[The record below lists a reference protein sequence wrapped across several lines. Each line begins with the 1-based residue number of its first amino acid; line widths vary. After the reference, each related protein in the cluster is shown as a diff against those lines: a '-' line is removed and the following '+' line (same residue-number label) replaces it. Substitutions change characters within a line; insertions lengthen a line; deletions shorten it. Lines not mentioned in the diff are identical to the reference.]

1 MTLIKKIFDDISSK
15 RALVVGSGYMI
26 KLAIKYLHANN
37 IHDIT
42 LTNRNYEKGSKVAKE
57 NQCNYARLQ
66 YLPNIIS
73 SHDIKKYD
81 QKMRL
86 QEAKDSAYRLLSYRM
101 RSEGE
106 MRKRLKDKSFLKDE
120 IDTTVSYLKK
130 QNYLNDLEFAR
141 TFSQEKVRLK
151 MIGPSL
157 LRAELFKYHIKT
169 ILIDEVIDEVYKHN
183 DIYSLITKHLEKK
196 KAVKGELLE
205 NKQKKKLS
213 DYLIRKG
220 FTWGQINEVYA
231 DWNQI

>member
-1 MTLIKKIFDDISSK
+1 
-15 RALVVGSGYMI
+15 
-26 KLAIKYLHANN
+26 
-37 IHDIT
+37 
-42 LTNRNYEKGSKVAKE
+42 
-57 NQCNYARLQ
+57 
-66 YLPNIIS
+66 
-73 SHDIKKYD
+73 
-81 QKMRL
+81 
-86 QEAKDSAYRLLSYRM
+86 M

-157 LRAELFKYHIKT
+157 LRAELFKYNIKT

-196 KAVKGELLE
+196 KAVKGKLLE

>member
-1 MTLIKKIFDDISSK
+1 MTINRVKRRNLKVVKIKRSTKYSDRIIITFENKNILRVPENVFVLDPIKIGDLISS
-15 RALVVGSGYMI
+15 
-26 KLAIKYLHANN
+26 N
-37 IHDIT
+37 
-42 LTNRNYEKGSKVAKE
+42 
-57 NQCNYARLQ
+57 
-66 YLPNIIS
+66 
-73 SHDIKKYD
+73 DIKKYD
-81 QKMRL
+81 EKMRL
-86 QEAKDSAYRLLSYRM
+86 QEARDSAYRLLSYRM

-196 KAVKGELLE
+196 KAVKGKLLE

>member
-1 MTLIKKIFDDISSK
+1 MTINRVKRRNLKVVKIKRSTKYSDRIIITFENKNILRVPENVFVLHPIKIGD
-15 RALVVGSGYMI
+15 L
-26 KLAIKYLHANN
+26 
-37 IHDIT
+37 
-42 LTNRNYEKGSKVAKE
+42 
-57 NQCNYARLQ
+57 
-66 YLPNIIS
+66 IS

-81 QKMRL
+81 EKMRL

-157 LRAELFKYHIKT
+157 LRAELFKHHIKT

-196 KAVKGELLE
+196 KAVKGKVLE
-205 NKQKKKLS
+205 NNQKKKLS

>member
-1 MTLIKKIFDDISSK
+1 MTINRVKRRNLKVVKIKRSTKYSDRIIITFENKNILRVPENVFVLDPIKIGDLISS
-15 RALVVGSGYMI
+15 Y
-26 KLAIKYLHANN
+26 
-37 IHDIT
+37 
-42 LTNRNYEKGSKVAKE
+42 
-57 NQCNYARLQ
+57 
-66 YLPNIIS
+66 
-73 SHDIKKYD
+73 DIKKYD
-81 QKMRL
+81 EKMRL
-86 QEAKDSAYRLLSYRM
+86 QEARDSAYRLLSYRM

-141 TFSQEKVRLK
+141 TFSQEKIRLK

-196 KAVKGELLE
+196 KAVKGKLLE

>member
-1 MTLIKKIFDDISSK
+1 MTINRVKRRNLKVVKIKRSTKYSDRIIITFENKKILRVPENVFILDPIKIGDLIS
-15 RALVVGSGYMI
+15 L
-26 KLAIKYLHANN
+26 
-37 IHDIT
+37 
-42 LTNRNYEKGSKVAKE
+42 
-57 NQCNYARLQ
+57 
-66 YLPNIIS
+66 
-73 SHDIKKYD
+73 HDIKKYD
-81 QKMRL
+81 EKMRL
-86 QEAKDSAYRLLSYRM
+86 QEARDSAYRLLSYRM

-196 KAVKGELLE
+196 KAVKGKVLE

>member
-1 MTLIKKIFDDISSK
+1 MTINRVKRRNLKVVKIKRSTKYSDRIIITFENKNILRVPENVFVLHPIKIGDLISS
-15 RALVVGSGYMI
+15 
-26 KLAIKYLHANN
+26 N
-37 IHDIT
+37 
-42 LTNRNYEKGSKVAKE
+42 
-57 NQCNYARLQ
+57 
-66 YLPNIIS
+66 
-73 SHDIKKYD
+73 DIKKYD
-81 QKMRL
+81 EKMRL

-106 MRKRLKDKSFLKDE
+106 MRKRLKDKSFLKNE

-196 KAVKGELLE
+196 KAVKGKLLE